1 MASDDDVVFTLPKL
15 QTILENDESE
25 QRQEIKKQQ
34 DKGLN
39 DEIDFKRLKDQIDS
53 GEKIT
58 DIELLKDIEFYF
70 GGPSPNFFFNV
81 FKLEFK

>member
-1 MASDDDVVFTLPKL
+1 MMLFLPYQITNNSWKWWIW
-15 QTILENDESE
+15 TKTRD
-25 QRQEIKKQQ
+25 KKQQ

-39 DEIDFKRLKDQIDS
+39 DEIDFTRLKDQIDS

-70 GGPSPNFFFNV
+70 GGPSPNFLFNV